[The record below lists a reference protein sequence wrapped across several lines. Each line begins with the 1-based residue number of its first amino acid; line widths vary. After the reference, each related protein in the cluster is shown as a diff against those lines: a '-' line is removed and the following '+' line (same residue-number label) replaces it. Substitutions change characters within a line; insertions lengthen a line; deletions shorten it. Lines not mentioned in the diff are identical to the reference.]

1 MDWIRSH
8 KAMLSVTIGGF
19 LFAAAAG
26 GKTYTAMAGA
36 GYSDDIAR
44 LTANRVFIKDAA
56 LYFAIVLLWSL
67 AVKLVKRVRS
77 KA

>member
-44 LTANRVFIKDAA
+44 LTLRFI
-56 LYFAIVLLWSL
+56 SL
-67 AVKLVKRVRS
+67 S
-77 KA
+77 SCCGPWQSNW